1 MDSELT
7 MVVDSK
13 FNSILKE
20 IQQSKLNF
28 VISLTPFSANITLKK
43 STQVDKNGAH
53 ISPAPPSF
61 LLLEQSLREKIRADE
76 EIEQLKSALSSS
88 NKYYNDLLEENRI
101 LNEKLCTIN
110 EVLRSSHNDNELLDK
125 KLSIK
130 ENEIAKIL
138 CEKSTLKEELSLLK
152 KQCTEA
158 AFNSDNE
165 ISSLKESLKMKDK
178 EIHNLKLKYS
188 NSRDTVTNIKSELSC
203 VKSSKQM
210 LEGNIKKLELKTS
223 KLQSRKVQH
232 SMQVQTI
239 STIDTPYSISEPLP
253 PIFGSDLC
261 YRSKSVFLSKSQP
274 DLSQVLWV
282 TRTKE
287 DTLQEEAEQALD
299 YLYDLEV
306 ATFYEDARR
315 KAIQRRC
322 DVDPD
327 SG

>member
-1 MDSELT
+1 

-53 ISPAPPSF
+53 IPPAPPSF

-76 EIEQLKSALSSS
+76 GIEQLKSALSSS
-88 NKYYNDLLEENRI
+88 EKYYKDLLKENRI
-101 LNEKLCTIN
+101 LSEKLCTVN
-110 EVLRSSHNDNELLDK
+110 EALESSHNETELIDK
-125 KLSIK
+125 KLSLK
-130 ENEIAKIL
+130 EKEIAKIL
-138 CEKSTLKEELSLLK
+138 CEKRALKEELSSLK
-152 KQCTEA
+152 KQCTEV

-165 ISSLKESLKMKDK
+165 ISSLKKSLKMKDK
-178 EIHNLKLKYS
+178 DIHNLELKFH
-188 NSRDTVTNIKSELSC
+188 NSRDTVTNLKSELSR
-203 VKSSKQM
+203 VKSSKYI
-210 LEGNIKKLELKTS
+210 LEGNMKKLELKIS

-232 SMQVQTI
+232 SVQVQTT
-239 STIDTPYSISEPLP
+239 STIDTPYNISEPLP

-261 YRSKSVFLSKSQP
+261 YRSKPVFLSKSHP

-282 TRTKE
+282 TRTEE
-287 DTLQEEAEQALD
+287 DTLREEAEQALN

-306 ATFYEDARR
+306 ANFYENAKRE
-315 KAIQRRC
+315 AVQRRC
-322 DVDPD
+322 DMDPD